1 MNKFVVSFAVVAGL
15 TGSSFAKT
23 VPVPPKRPASLTAPA
38 PIFNTDPNVYGA
50 VVKDGQVIVRA
61 PLGSD
66 VQVDVDGKDLDVQVT
81 KPDSKDSWKNILP
94 WRWSIWR

>member
-1 MNKFVVSFAVVAGL
+1 MNRFFVAFAVVAAL
-15 TGSSFAKT
+15 TGSAFAKNT
-23 VPVPPKRPASLTAPA
+23 PVPPNRPASISAPA

-66 VQVDVDGKDLDVQVT
+66 VQVDVDGRDLDVTVT
-81 KPDSKDSWKNILP
+81 GKDKTGFSKILP
-94 WRWSIWR
+94 WNWTFWR

>member
-1 MNKFVVSFAVVAGL
+1 MKGKNIMNKFFLTTAIVFGL
-15 TGSSFAKT
+15 TGVAYAK
-23 VPVPPKRPASLTAPA
+23 ASNAPA

-66 VQVDVDGKDLDVQVT
+66 VQIDVDGTDLDVTVT
-81 KPDSKDSWKNILP
+81 GKDKTGFSKILP
-94 WRWSIWR
+94 WNWNIWK